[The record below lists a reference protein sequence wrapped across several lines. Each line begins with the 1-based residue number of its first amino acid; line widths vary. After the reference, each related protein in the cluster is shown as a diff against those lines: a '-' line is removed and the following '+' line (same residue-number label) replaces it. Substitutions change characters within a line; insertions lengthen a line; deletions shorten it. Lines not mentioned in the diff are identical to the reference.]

1 MSDLE
6 ITGIRPD
13 EKETLIR
20 LLVAAFPDD
29 PAETWAR
36 VVERLWGDFE
46 HTRVGRIDGEIVS
59 TVQIFRYQMRL
70 DDAIFKAGAIAH
82 VATWPHIKGATYA
95 GRLLRDAVD
104 VMTREG
110 TTLTILVTDIPRYY
124 NRYGWWLVHEKGWR
138 IEIGEGR
145 PQSESSYDIAPLD
158 IEKHYE
164 AVSAI
169 HEETSVGLNG
179 TTPRSRDMWL
189 TESPWEPDDPKRSLV
204 AEKNGEVV
212 GYVRARAGSLRIV
225 GELCSRKA
233 DAGVALIER
242 LIEVARA
249 GGETSLHGKFPLDDA
264 VADALRRQG
273 HRVEEE
279 FPCGPDEDFEITM
292 VGFLDLPGFFGQF
305 EPQLQKRAARAGY
318 TGDCNAALSCRA
330 GVVGIS
336 SKGGVI
342 STSAEPPD
350 DAEKVKVKDEVLVQL
365 VCGGLDAAGLT
376 LPDGVSEDAAGLLH
390 ALNAQ
395 RDFVLWLPD
404 HF

>member
-104 VMTREG
+104 VMKREG
-110 TTLTILVTDIPRYY
+110 MTLTILVTDIPRYY
-124 NRYGWWLVHEKGWR
+124 NRYGWWLVHERGWR
-138 IEIGEGR
+138 IEIGDADTAT
-145 PQSESSYDIAPLD
+145 ESPYEIEPLD
-158 IEKHYE
+158 IAKHYE
-164 AVSAI
+164 AVAAI
-169 HEETSVGLNG
+169 HEASSVCFNG

-204 AEKNGEVV
+204 ATKNGEVV

-225 GELCSRKA
+225 GELCSRETGA
-233 DAGVALIER
+233 SVALLDR
-242 LIEVARA
+242 LIEVARV
-249 GGETSLHGKFPLDDA
+249 GGERALHGKFPLDAA
-264 VADALRRQG
+264 VADALRAQG

-292 VGFLDLPGFFGQF
+292 VGFLDLPGFFKEFQ
-305 EPQLQKRAARAGY
+305 PQLQARVERAGY
-318 TGDCNAALSCRA
+318 AGDCNVALSCRA
-330 GVVGIS
+330 GVLGIS
-336 SKGGVI
+336 SRGGVI

-350 DAEKVKVKDEVLVQL
+350 DAERVKIKDEALVQFI
-365 VCGGLDAAGLT
+365 CGGLDSAGLT
-376 LPDGVSEDAAGLLH
+376 LPEGVSDEAARLLH